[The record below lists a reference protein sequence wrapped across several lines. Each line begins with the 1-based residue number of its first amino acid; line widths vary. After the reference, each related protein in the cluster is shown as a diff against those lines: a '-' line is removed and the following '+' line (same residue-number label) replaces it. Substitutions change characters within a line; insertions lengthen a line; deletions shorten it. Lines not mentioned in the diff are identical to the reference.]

1 MKTPRALTI
10 AGSDSGGGAGIQAD
24 LKTFAALGVHGMSA
38 ITAITA
44 QNTKTVTMIHD
55 IPVEMIREQ
64 IRVVVEDIGVDSVK
78 TGMLHTVE
86 IISAVADELRNI
98 DAPIVIDPVMVA
110 KSGAR
115 LLREDA
121 VKTFIKKLAPLA
133 TIITPNAKEA
143 EVLAGFEIRNIDD
156 QKKAA
161 EAIASIGPKA
171 VVVKGG
177 HIQGEEVV
185 DILYYQ
191 GELRL
196 FTGKRIA
203 TKNTHGTGC
212 TFASAI
218 AAQLAKGYSIPEA
231 VKTAK
236 EFVTDAIKC
245 GLPIGGGH
253 GPVNPTG
260 SIVKE
265 AWKFRVLEN
274 LRKALEVIEK
284 SDWISMFIPESQSNL
299 VMAIENPESIEDV
312 AGIPGRIVKIDGRV
326 KASSH
331 PWFNSSRHVA
341 SAILTLIKYNPAI
354 RSAMNIRYDEIIIST
369 AKELGYIVGS
379 YDRREEPPEIKDV
392 EGRTIPWGVETAL
405 KKVGWKTPDMIYHT
419 GDWGKEPM
427 IIVFGEDP
435 LKVIEKIEKIAKQLE
450 EKI

>member
-1 MKTPRALTI
+1 MKIPKALTI

-55 IPVEMIREQ
+55 VPVEMVREQ
-64 IRVVVEDIGVDSVK
+64 IRVIVEDIGVDAVK
-78 TGMLHTVE
+78 TGMLHTME
-86 IISAVADELRNI
+86 IISAVADELQKI
-98 DAPIVIDPVMVA
+98 DVPIVVDPVMVA

-121 VKTFIKKLAPLA
+121 VNTLTRKLVPLA
-133 TIITPNAKEA
+133 TVITPNAREA
-143 EVLAGFEIRNIDD
+143 EVLAGFEIRDIED

-161 EAIASIGPKA
+161 KAIASIGPRA

-177 HIQGEEVV
+177 HMEGDKTV
-185 DILYYQ
+185 DVLYYR
-191 GELRL
+191 GEFEF
-196 FTGKRIA
+196 FTGSRIV

-218 AAQLAKGYSIPEA
+218 AAQLAKGYSILEA
-231 VKTAK
+231 VRTAK
-236 EFVTDAIKC
+236 EFVLDAIKY

-253 GPVNPTG
+253 GPVNPTRR
-260 SIVKE
+260 IVKE
-265 AWKFRVLEN
+265 ARKFRVLEN
-274 LRKALEVIEK
+274 LRKAVEVIEK
-284 SDWISMFIPESQSNL
+284 SDWVSMFIPESQSNI
-299 VMAIENPESIEDV
+299 VMAIEDPESIEDV
-312 AGIPGRIVKIDGRV
+312 AGIPGRIVKINGRV

-341 SAILTLIKYNPAI
+341 SAVLTLMKHNPSI
-354 RSAMNIRYDEIIIST
+354 RSAMNIKYDDSIIS
-369 AKELGYIVGS
+369 AARELGYVIGN
-379 YDRREEPPEIKDV
+379 YDRREEPQEVKKV
-392 EGRTIPWGVETAL
+392 EGMTVPWGIETAL
-405 KKVGWKTPDMIYHT
+405 KKIGWKTPDLIYHR

-435 LKVIEKIEKIAKQLE
+435 LKVIEKIENIAKKI
-450 EKI
+450 EKKI